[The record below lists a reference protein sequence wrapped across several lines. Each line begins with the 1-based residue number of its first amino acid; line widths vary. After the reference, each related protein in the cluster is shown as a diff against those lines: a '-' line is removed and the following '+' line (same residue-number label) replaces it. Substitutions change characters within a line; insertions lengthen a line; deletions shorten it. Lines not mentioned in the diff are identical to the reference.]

1 MFKNKKIA
9 IWGKGKEGEALLKY
23 CLNNDIQH
31 VVLEGEKINFKDV
44 DVIFKSPGVSLYNSC
59 LQNALKTGLEVW
71 TGTNIFMAGH
81 SEKMKTIAVTGTKGK
96 STTSSLIAHILQK
109 KGYKVGFG
117 GNIGRPLIE
126 FVEQDFDF
134 LVAELSSYQC
144 ADLKYPFDISVVTNL
159 YPEHIDWHKTHDCYY
174 EDKLNLIRI
183 RKDGQKAI
191 LNASNP
197 ETLKRCQNE
206 QGVLY
211 FNTAEGMHLE
221 DGFIVDGDK
230 KLFETSKIK
239 NLKGEHNLENIC
251 AVLTV
256 LKDLNIDLDGIEDD
270 ITSFNALP
278 HRLQVVATV
287 NGTTFVDD
295 SISTTPETSVA
306 ALKAFHDAKHIYLL
320 VGGYNR
326 NQDYTVLLD
335 YVRQNSDKIT
345 LLTLPVTGDAVA
357 EQAVGLDVFKAT
369 DVSNAVF
376 RAQKLASAGDVV
388 LLSPGAPSYH
398 AYKNFEARGEDFVQ
412 SIRK

>member
-9 IWGKGKEGEALLKY
+9 IWGRGKEGEALLKY
-23 CLNNDIQH
+23 CLNNDLQH
-31 VVLEGEKINFKDV
+31 IVLEGEKIDFKDA
-44 DVIFKSPGVSLYNSC
+44 DVIFKSPGVSLYNEC
-59 LQNALKTGLEVW
+59 LQNAMKSGIDVW
-71 TGTNIFMAGH
+71 TSTNIFMAGR

-109 KGYKVGFG
+109 KGFRVAFG
-117 GNIGRPLIE
+117 GNIGRPLID
-126 FVEQDFDF
+126 FVGQDFDF

-159 YPEHIDWHKTHDCYY
+159 YPEHIDWHKTHERYY

-183 RKDGQKAI
+183 RKDDQRAI

-211 FNTAEGMHLE
+211 FNALEGIHLD
-221 DGFIVDGDK
+221 DGFVLDGDK
-230 KLFETSKIK
+230 KLFETSKII

-256 LKDLNIDLDGIEDD
+256 LKVLNINLDGIEDD
-270 ITSFNALP
+270 IASFNALP
-278 HRLQVVATV
+278 HRLQTVATV
-287 NGTTFVDD
+287 DGVIFVDD
-295 SISTTPETSVA
+295 SISTTPETSIA
-306 ALKAFHDAKHIYLL
+306 ALKAFNNAKHIYLL
-320 VGGYNR
+320 VGGYDR
-326 NQDYTVLLD
+326 KQDYTVLLD

-345 LLTLPVTGDAVA
+345 LLTLPVTGTAIA
-357 EQAVGLDVFKAT
+357 EEAVGLDVFKAT
-369 DVSNAVF
+369 DLSNAVF
-376 RAQKLASAGDVV
+376 QAQKLASAGDVV

-398 AYKNFEARGEDFVQ
+398 AYKNFEARGEDFTQ
-412 SIRK
+412 AIRK